1 MMDDVRVN
9 RADRRQPAFEMVDL
23 ERLVPLDHRVRDV
36 WAFVETLDLSLFYAR
51 IKARGETAGRPAV
64 DPRILL
70 ALWLYAT
77 IEGIGSARALDRLC
91 EHHLIYRWI
100 CGGVGVNHELLRT
113 FRNESGG
120 FLDQLLT
127 RGLTALIAEG
137 LIRLDEMITDGTK
150 VRASASRSSMR
161 HKPRVAELETELKAR
176 IARLREELEA
186 DPAATERRLKVRRL
200 AAAEERIRRVRA
212 AHEKFAERE
221 AAQSARAKQ
230 RPGEAASQ
238 TEADAPRVSTTDP
251 DARLMKM
258 ADGAT
263 RPCYNVQVGTANEFV
278 VAIQPTERGND
289 RGLAPAVVAEAE
301 RRCGRAPAR
310 LLADSTAMTEDDI
323 IGFAAS
329 HPVMEVYAPPKGCSE
344 TAKPASRARYE
355 RERARDPQC
364 LKDWR
369 MRMDSEPGKTVY
381 ARRSNTEHPHARMK
395 NCGFGRMLVR
405 GLEKVRTVCLLH
417 AVAHNFILAAARR
430 AALARCV
437 PA

>member
-1 MMDDVRVN
+1 MEDARVN
-9 RADRRQPAFEMVDL
+9 RADRRQPAFELVDI

-36 WAFVETLDLSLFYAR
+36 WAFVETLELGMLYGR
-51 IKARGETAGRPAV
+51 IKARGETAGRPAA

-70 ALWLYAT
+70 ALWLYGT
-77 IEGIGSARALDRLC
+77 IEGIGSARALSRLC

-127 RGLTALIAEG
+127 QSLTALIEEG
-137 LIRLDEMITDGTK
+137 LIKLDEMITDGTK

-161 HKPRVAELETELKAR
+161 HQPRVAEIETELKAH
-176 IARLREELEA
+176 IGKLREELDA

-200 AAAEERIRRVRA
+200 AAAEERARRVSA

-221 AAQSARAKQ
+221 AERSARAKQ
-230 RPGEAASQ
+230 RPGEAAGSA
-238 TEADAPRVSTTDP
+238 ADAPRVSTSDP

-263 RPCYNVQVGTANEFV
+263 RPCYNVQVGTADGFV
-278 VAIQPTERGND
+278 VAILPTERGND
-289 RGLAPAVVAEAE
+289 RGLAPAVVAEVE
-301 RRCGRAPAR
+301 RRCGRVPSR
-310 LLADSTAMTEDDI
+310 LLADTTAMTADDI
-323 IGFAAS
+323 VGFAAS
-329 HPVMEVYAPPKGCSE
+329 HPGMAVYAPPKACSE

-355 RERARDPQC
+355 RELAREPEC

-369 MRMDSEPGKTVY
+369 ARMGSDAGKQVY
-381 ARRSNTEHPHARMK
+381 ARRSKTEHPHARMK

-405 GLEKVRTVCLLH
+405 GVAKVRAVCWLH
-417 AVAHNFILAAARR
+417 AIAHNFILAAARR
-430 AALARCV
+430 AAQPGGIA
-437 PA
+437 A

>member
-23 ERLVPLDHRVRDV
+23 ERLVPLDHRVGGV
-36 WAFVETLDLSLFYAR
+36 WAFVETLDLSMFYAR
-51 IKARGETAGRPAV
+51 IKARGATAGRPAV

-200 AAAEERIRRVRA
+200 AAAKERIRRVRA

-289 RGLAPAVVAEAE
+289 RGLAPAVLSEAE
-301 RRCGRAPAR
+301 RRCGRAP
-310 LLADSTAMTEDDI
+310 
-323 IGFAAS
+323 
-329 HPVMEVYAPPKGCSE
+329 
-344 TAKPASRARYE
+344 
-355 RERARDPQC
+355 
-364 LKDWR
+364 
-369 MRMDSEPGKTVY
+369 
-381 ARRSNTEHPHARMK
+381 
-395 NCGFGRMLVR
+395 
-405 GLEKVRTVCLLH
+405 
-417 AVAHNFILAAARR
+417 
-430 AALARCV
+430 
-437 PA
+437 